1 MFRHYYN
8 EQLRNLRELAKEFSG
23 AYPSLAP
30 MLAGQSPDP
39 DVERLLEG
47 VAFLN
52 GMLHEKLDDEFPEI
66 IHGLTDLVFPHFLR
80 PLPSVTL
87 MAFTPKPSL
96 KKAFTV
102 KAGAQIASKEVKG
115 TSCLFSTVSDLD
127 VHPLELTGAEYIQG
141 DGHTGSIKLS
151 LQLQRM
157 PLDSWNPSCLRFHLA
172 GAFSES
178 ADLLML
184 LLLYTESIEITPEE
198 EGGTCRLGPES
209 LHPGGFDRQEQL
221 LPFPERTFLG
231 YRILQEYFLFP
242 QKFMFLDLKMQDN
255 WKNKGKGNG
264 FTIAFRL
271 GKFPFAPPKVRKE
284 SFLLHVV
291 PAVNL
296 FKMDA
301 EPVSVDQKHEEYG
314 LYPAS
319 ENRRNYEIHSIDQ
332 VVGIRPGSVAQRE
345 YAPFEYFHDQT
356 TASPVYEVRRRPSK
370 IGRDLD
376 VSIALLYPGRV
387 ERYDRETLSIALTC
401 SNDALPEHLGPG
413 DISIPTSTSP
423 ELLTFHNIL
432 TPAPSVQ
439 PPLGSNKLWQFLS
452 HLSLNFL
459 SIASLENTRE
469 LLNLYIFPEERDK
482 SRVASNIRKVE
493 GLAGLEKQASQR
505 LVEGYM
511 MRGTDI
517 RLKMRQ
523 DHFSSI
529 GDMFL
534 FGSVLD
540 YFFGVYSGMN
550 TYTMLAVEETITGNV
565 YSWKPRIGDRF
576 LF

>member
-8 EQLRNLRELAKEFSG
+8 EQLRSLRELAKEFSN

-30 MLAGQSPDP
+30 LLVGQSPDP

-47 VAFLN
+47 IAFLN

-87 MAFTPKPSL
+87 MAFTPKPAL
-96 KKAFTV
+96 KEVATV
-102 KAGAQIASKEVKG
+102 KAGVQLASKEVRG
-115 TSCLFSTVSDLD
+115 TSCFFRTISDLY
-127 VHPLELTGAEYIQG
+127 VHPLELTGADYVRD
-141 DGHTGSIKLS
+141 DGHPGSIRLS
-151 LQLQRM
+151 LQLRGM
-157 PLDSWNPSCLRFHLA
+157 SLDSWNPSCLRFHLA

-184 LLLYTESIEITPEE
+184 LLLYTESIAITPEE
-198 EGGTCRLGPES
+198 EGEACCLGPEA
-209 LHPGGFDRQEQL
+209 LQPAGFDRLEQL
-221 LPFPERTFLG
+221 LPFPEHTFPG

-242 QKFMFLDLKMQDN
+242 QKFMFFDLNMQDK
-255 WKNKGKGNG
+255 WKSKGKGDS
-264 FTIAFRL
+264 FSITFRL

-284 SFLLHVV
+284 SFLLNVV

-296 FKMDA
+296 FAMDA

-319 ENRRNYEIHSIDQ
+319 DNRGNYEIHSIDR
-332 VVGIRPGSVAQRE
+332 VVGIRPGSVEQRE
-345 YAPFEYFHDQT
+345 YAPFEYFQDQNS
-356 TASPVYEVRRRPSK
+356 ASPVYEVRRRPSK
-370 IGRDLD
+370 VGRDLD
-376 VSIALLYPGRV
+376 VSIALIYPERV
-387 ERYDRETLSIALTC
+387 ERYTRETLSITLTC
-401 SNDALPEHLGPG
+401 SNGALPEHLGPG
-413 DISIPTSTSP
+413 DICVPTSTSP
-423 ELLTFHNIL
+423 ELLNFRNIL

-459 SIASLENTRE
+459 SVASLDNTRE

-482 SRVASNIRKVE
+482 SRVASNIRKVG
-493 GLAGLEKQASQR
+493 GLEGLEKQASQR
-505 LVEGYM
+505 LVDGYM

-523 DHFSSI
+523 DHFSSP

-540 YFFGVYSGMN
+540 YFFGVYSSMN

-576 LF
+576 LL